1 MAERLAPAVAARRL
15 AAFLR
20 SLPSATV
27 VVDGP
32 SGVGKSSLADAIVA
46 AAGSLP
52 VDVLRLDAVYP
63 GWDGL
68 AAGSRV
74 VRDGVLGPR
83 ARGEAGSLR
92 RWDWAHDRPAESHLV
107 RPAGRLVVEGCGAF
121 ARPLP
126 LPDPSKGCA
135 PGAGSAGNRRVSA
148 SPVPDPSKGCA
159 LAAECAGNR
168 RVSEPPV
175 VRVWMVAGED
185 ARRRRALERDHGGFD
200 PFWDTWE
207 RQWRAYVSAAAPAHR
222 ADLVVDG
229 AWPFPRRASRTT
241 VGS

>member
-20 SLPSATV
+20 SRPSATV

-32 SGVGKSSLADAIVA
+32 SGAGKSSLADAIVA

-52 VDVLRLDAVYP
+52 VDLLRLDAIYP

-68 AAGSRV
+68 AAGSRA
-74 VRDGVLGPR
+74 VRDGVLIPR
-83 ARGEAGSLR
+83 ARGAAGSWR
-92 RWDWAHDRPAESHLV
+92 RWDWQRDRPAESHLV
-107 RPAGRLVVEGCGAF
+107 RPGGRLVVEGCGAF
-121 ARPLP
+121 ARPIC
-126 LPDPSKGCA
+126 LPDPSNTCV
-135 PGAGSAGNRRVSA
+135 PGPENAGNRRVSA
-148 SPVPDPSKGCA
+148 P
-159 LAAECAGNR
+159 R
-168 RVSEPPV
+168 V

-185 ARRRRALERDHGGFD
+185 ARRRRALERDRGGFD

-207 RQWRAYVSAAAPAHR
+207 RQWRAYVSAAAPEHH

-229 AWPFPRRASRTT
+229 AWPFPR
-241 VGS
+241 